1 MSSGI
6 LSGIIYHKTHR
17 KRPAVKKFIAFL
29 LICLLLLHTGCG
41 AAASYE
47 EVYAKA
53 YADAYKN
60 VYNGKPSEPAA

>member
-1 MSSGI
+1 M
-6 LSGIIYHKTHR
+6 
-17 KRPAVKKFIAFL
+17 KKFIAFL